1 MPQPL
6 ARLNSVV
13 RVTHRLLLHSHFHF
27 ADFDPAHCVVRNVE
41 VGVERGQL
49 LKKRLVDDGS
59 LLVSEGEVELP
70 ILLPAEV
77 LHVPNHMSLR

>member
-1 MPQPL
+1 MI
-6 ARLNSVV
+6 
-13 RVTHRLLLHSHFHF
+13 
-27 ADFDPAHCVVRNVE
+27 RNVE